1 MKKKMILLTII
12 FLDFRNQMDT
22 DDGEEVIYRHQQPAQ
37 TGQRNQNS
45 VAHYQK
51 QQHNNHYH
59 FNSNNHLLNHSL
71 SMQQSSYNKQ
81 RFSSGATFNGGGKS
95 LDSGLQLDEN
105 SPSTGGSG
113 SGGGGGGNRFYHDTL
128 NSPVRSQ
135 SNTSQK

>member
-1 MKKKMILLTII
+1 MKCLL
-12 FLDFRNQMDT
+12 LDFRNQMDT
-22 DDGEEVIYRHQQPAQ
+22 DEGEEVIFRHQQPGQ
-37 TGQRNQNS
+37 QQRNLNS
-45 VAHYQK
+45 SGHHQK

-105 SPSTGGSG
+105 SPSTGMA
-113 SGGGGGGNRFYHDTL
+113 NRYHQD
-128 NSPVRSQ
+128 NQYSPVRSQ

>member
-1 MKKKMILLTII
+1 
-12 FLDFRNQMDT
+12 MDT
-22 DDGEEVIYRHQQPAQ
+22 DEGEEVIYRHQTPSQQ
-37 TGQRNQNS
+37 GQRNN
-45 VAHYQK
+45 YQK
-51 QQHNNHYH
+51 QQHYSHYH

-105 SPSTGGSG
+105 SPSTAGSV
-113 SGGGGGGNRFYHDTL
+113 SGNNRFYHDTL
-128 NSPVRSQ
+128 NSPVRSH

>member
-1 MKKKMILLTII
+1 
-12 FLDFRNQMDT
+12 MDT
-22 DDGEEVIYRHQQPAQ
+22 DEGEEVIFRHQQ
-37 TGQRNQNS
+37 TGQQRNHNS
-45 VAHYQK
+45 GGHYQK

-105 SPSTGGSG
+105 SPSTGTA
-113 SGGGGGGNRFYHDTL
+113 NRYYHDNL